1 MLAAFDG
8 RPPGLARFH
17 RTQERDEMRFRNM
30 QRPLL
35 AGAALVAAISLVPV
49 SAQQAPEKVDLEAVY
64 RLKEEGFQR
73 SRVMEITSWLTDV
86 YGPRVTNSP
95 GFRKA
100 GEWAVKE
107 MTSWGLANVKLEPF
121 GPFGRGWSN
130 DRFYAMAT
138 TPGGSFPLIGMS
150 QVWTPGT
157 NGPVSGDV
165 VLAVIESVDD
175 FAKFKGQLKG
185 KIVLTSAMRD
195 VAPLWNPPASRYTT
209 EQLQDMERET
219 DATPRGNPFGARA
232 GGPGRQGGPGGGRGA
247 AQSFAAQRTQFFKDE
262 GVLALI
268 AAGRGDGGTVFVQGG
283 GSRDATAPAGL
294 PTISIAIEHYG
305 RMIRTLARKM
315 PVTIELDIK
324 NTFHDD
330 PMSFNVVAD
339 IPGTDKANELVMLGA
354 HFDSWQ
360 GGTGATDNA
369 AGSAVMMEAVRIL
382 KQSGVRLRRTVR
394 IALWGGEEQGLLG
407 SRAYVTEHFA
417 NRTDMVLKPDHAR
430 LAGYFNVD
438 NGTGAIRGVYLQGN
452 EAVAPI
458 FEAWMK
464 PFNNLGMRTLTIR
477 DTGGTDHQSF
487 DAVGLPGFQFIQ
499 DPVEYGTR
507 THHSNMDVYERIQE
521 EDMRK
526 NAVIVAAFVYH
537 AANRDERLP
546 RKPLPRPQGG
556 RGTNTP

>member
-1 MLAAFDG
+1 MRVTKKALQAP
-8 RPPGLARFH
+8 RPAL
-17 RTQERDEMRFRNM
+17 

-35 AGAALVAAISLVPV
+35 VGVALATLLALAPI
-49 SAQQAPEKVDLEAVY
+49 SAQPGAEKVDLDAVY
-64 RLKEEGFQR
+64 KIKQEGFQR

-100 GEWAVKE
+100 GDWAVKE

-130 DRFYAMAT
+130 EKFYAMAT

-157 NGPVSGDV
+157 EGLVSGDAIV
-165 VLAVIESVDD
+165 AVIETPEDI
-175 FAKFKGQLKG
+175 AKFKGQLKG
-185 KIVLTSAMRD
+185 KVVLTSAARD
-195 VAPLWNPPASRYTT
+195 VLPLWSAPATRYTD
-209 EQLQDMERET
+209 EQLRELESET
-219 DATPRGNPFGARA
+219 DSTPRGNFFGGRA
-232 GGPGRQGGPGGGRGA
+232 TGPGRGGRGGGRGGA
-247 AQSFAAQRTQFFKDE
+247 ASFAAQRTQFFKDE
-262 GVLALI
+262 GVLALLV
-268 AAGRGDGGTVFVQGG
+268 AGRGDGGTVFVQGG
-283 GSRDATAPAGL
+283 GPRDPKEPPAL
-294 PTISIAIEHYG
+294 PTISIAVEHYG
-305 RMIRTLARKM
+305 RIQRTLDKNM
-315 PVTIELDIK
+315 PVKIELDIK
-324 NTFHDD
+324 NAFHED
-330 PMSFNVVAD
+330 PMSFNVVGE
-339 IPGTDKANELVMLGA
+339 IPGTDKAGEIVMLGA

-369 AGSAVMMEAVRIL
+369 AGSAVMMEAMRIL

-394 IALWGGEEQGLLG
+394 IGLWGGEEQGLIG
-407 SRAYVTEHFA
+407 SREYVKAHFA
-417 NRTDMVLKPDHAR
+417 DRADMVLKPEHGR
-430 LAGYFNVD
+430 FSGYFNVD

-464 PFNNLGMRTLTIR
+464 PFANIGMSTLTIR
-477 DTGGTDHQSF
+477 DTGGTDHQAF

-499 DPVEYGTR
+499 DPVEYGSR

-526 NAVIVAAFVYH
+526 NAVIVASFVYN

-546 RKPLPRPQGG
+546 RKPLPTAGGGG
-556 RGTNTP
+556 RGTQ